1 MKHLIVSIIALFIA
15 MAAATS
21 ILRSHTQVINKVA
34 GTATGSTLQ
43 EPQGVRNGDKLPI
56 EDFDD
61 RSLVFPREAQH

>member
-15 MAAATS
+15 MAGATS
-21 ILRSHTQVINKVA
+21 ILRSHTQLTNEVA

-43 EPQGVRNGDKLPI
+43 EQGVRNGDKLPI

-61 RSLVFPREAQH
+61 RSLIFPREAQR

>member
-1 MKHLIVSIIALFIA
+1 MKHLIISILALFIA
-15 MAAATS
+15 MAGATS

-43 EPQGVRNGDKLPI
+43 ELGVRNGDKLPI